1 MPQTSSSPQI
11 SIEPG
16 LVSAQWRLLIVAKI
30 LWEEEKILSFATKC
44 ESNWTHHNPSYGAF
58 YLKFDVSTAGRKSDR
73 LMEGIRKPVDIKV
86 VAPMEQW
93 RSLGWDRR
101 DHELQHWS
109 WPKNRVGYGGYG
121 AN

>member
-1 MPQTSSSPQI
+1 MAGEPLINAEEFMPQTSSSPQI
-11 SIEPG
+11 SIESG
-16 LVSAQWRLLIVAKI
+16 LVSAQWRLFIVANI

-44 ESNWTHHNPSYGAF
+44 ESNWTHHNPSY
-58 YLKFDVSTAGRKSDR
+58 GRKSDR

-101 DHELQHWS
+101 DHEI
-109 WPKNRVGYGGYG
+109 
-121 AN
+121 